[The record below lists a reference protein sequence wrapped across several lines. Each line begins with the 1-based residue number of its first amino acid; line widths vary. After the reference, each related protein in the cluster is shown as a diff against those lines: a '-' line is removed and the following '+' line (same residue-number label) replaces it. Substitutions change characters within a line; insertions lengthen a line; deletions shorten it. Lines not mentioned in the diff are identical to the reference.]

1 MLLVSGR
8 CFKRPQ
14 RWELEVCNRGF
25 NISLE
30 TMFQTM
36 IEHRPTLERRSSRLQ
51 DSSKTSKKSNNTGKA
66 YLNLCIAGQDA
77 RHYEITERITT
88 IGRSKDNVL
97 EIADKNMSRRHT
109 VIERRDDDTYIVTD
123 CNSSNGTLVNEER
136 MISTQLFD
144 NDWIEC
150 GQTRIQFIN
159 QGSPPRS
166 SAKTVDSEVLSSEF
180 NEKTAE
186 LGVLLGQREDL
197 RKLLA
202 INKELNREHELRP
215 LLERIIDTAIE
226 LMAAERGYL
235 ILADHG
241 EMKVEI
247 ARGLSKD
254 ASKREGPAVS
264 KQICNEVMD
273 HGKAI
278 LTTNAVQDETY
289 GRFQSVVGLGIH
301 SVLCVPFK
309 IKETVLGVI
318 YLDNDRVGAF
328 SEMDVE
334 LLEAFSDQAAV
345 AIDNARLIRVM
356 KQKER
361 LEQEMHTAAE
371 IQAKLLPRKLPELT
385 GLQIAGKMEP
395 AKDVGGDYYDFVPLN
410 DGTLLICIGDVSGK
424 GVPAGLIMASARS
437 MIRSLAPRI
446 PSTKDLIGAIN
457 ELLSDDLDMDMFMS
471 LLVLRYDP
479 ERGSFTYT
487 GAGHEH
493 LIIFRHNKNACE
505 YVKAGGVVLGVTNDI
520 DKYLS
525 ENVLQIDKGDM
536 IILYTDG
543 VTEAFNKE
551 REQYQLESL
560 VESSERHAHKSAQEC
575 LNGIFDDV
583 MVFAAK
589 APQSD
594 DITLVT
600 LKRV

>member
-1 MLLVSGR
+1 MA
-8 CFKRPQ
+8 
-14 RWELEVCNRGF
+14 E
-25 NISLE
+25 
-30 TMFQTM
+30 
-36 IEHRPTLERRSSRLQ
+36 SS
-51 DSSKTSKKSNNTGKA
+51 NTNDNAAQQAKA
-66 YLNLCIAGQDA
+66 YLSLCVAGQET
-77 RHYEITERITT
+77 RHYELTERITT

-97 EIADKNMSRRHT
+97 EIPDKNMSRRHT
-109 VIERRDDDTYIVTD
+109 VIERRDDGTYVVTD

-136 MISTQLFD
+136 MISTQLYD
-144 NDWIEC
+144 GDWVEC
-150 GQTRIQFIN
+150 GQTRIQFL
-159 QGSPPRS
+159 SPDSAPRP
-166 SAKTVDSEVLSSEF
+166 ALKNPNDRPITNEF

-186 LGVLLGQREDL
+186 FGVVLGQREDL

-215 LLERIIDTAIE
+215 LLERIIDSAIE

-235 ILADHG
+235 ILYDHG

-254 ASKREGPAVS
+254 ESRRSGPAVS

-273 HGKAI
+273 KGQAI
-278 LTTNAVQDETY
+278 LTTNAVQDSTY

-371 IQAKLLPRKLPELT
+371 IQAKLLPRKLPVVP
-385 GLQIAGKMEP
+385 GLQLAGKMKP
-395 AKDVGGDYYDFVPLN
+395 AKDVGGDYYDFVPLS

-446 PSTKDLIGAIN
+446 ESTRELIGALN

-479 ERGSFTYT
+479 ENGSLKYT

-493 LIIFRHNKNACE
+493 LIIYRAERGDCDA
-505 YVKAGGVVLGVTNDI
+505 VKAGGVVLGVTSDI

-525 ENVLQIDKGDM
+525 EDEIQLSKGDM

-543 VTEAFNKE
+543 ITEAFDKNKD
-551 REQYQLESL
+551 QYQLERL
-560 VESSERHAHKSAQEC
+560 LESSTLHAKSDADQC
-575 LNGIFDDV
+575 LDAIFGEV
-583 MVFAAK
+583 MDYIGR

>member
-1 MLLVSGR
+1 MFFLENK
-8 CFKRPQ
+8 FRPMP
-14 RWELEVCNRGF
+14 LEGKP
-25 NISLE
+25 ILA
-30 TMFQTM
+30 
-36 IEHRPTLERRSSRLQ
+36 
-51 DSSKTSKKSNNTGKA
+51 DSSNASSASQPVTKA
-66 YLNLCIAGQDA
+66 YLNLCIAGEA
-77 RHYEITERITT
+77 PHHYELTERITT

-109 VIERRDDDTYIVTD
+109 VVERRDDGVYIVTD

-136 MISTQLFD
+136 MISTQLYD
-144 NDWIEC
+144 GDWIEC
-150 GQTRIQFIN
+150 GQTRIQFILPN
-159 QGSPPRS
+159 
-166 SAKTVDSEVLSSEF
+166 SAARPTSNLVDSQTSDFS
-180 NEKTAE
+180 EKTAE
-186 LGVLLGQREDL
+186 FGIVLGQREDL

-226 LMAAERGYL
+226 LMAAERGFL
-235 ILADHG
+235 ILVDRG

-247 ARGLSKD
+247 ARGLS
-254 ASKREGPAVS
+254 REGTQKNGPAVS
-264 KQICNEVMD
+264 KQICNEVMEK
-273 HGKAI
+273 GEAI
-278 LTTNAVQDETY
+278 LTTNAVQDENY

-328 SEMDVE
+328 SVMDVE

-371 IQAKLLPRKLPELT
+371 IQAKLLPRNVPI
-385 GLQIAGKMEP
+385 IAGLELAGLMEP
-395 AKDVGGDYYDFVPLN
+395 AKDVGGDYYDFVPLP

-446 PSTKDLIGAIN
+446 ESTRELIGALN

-479 ERGSFTYT
+479 VSGVFSYT

-493 LIIFRHNKNACE
+493 LIVYRKSKDACDAI
-505 YVKAGGVVLGVTNDI
+505 KAGGVVLGVTSDI

-525 ENVLQIDKGDM
+525 EDEIELEKDDM

-543 VTEAFNKE
+543 ITEAFDKD
-551 REQYQLESL
+551 REQYQLERL
-560 VESSERHAHKSAQEC
+560 VESAKLHASKDAEKC
-575 LNGIFDDV
+575 LQGIFDDV
-583 MVFAAK
+583 MAYAGRT
-589 APQSD
+589 PQSD

-600 LKRV
+600 LKRI

>member
-1 MLLVSGR
+1 MV
-8 CFKRPQ
+8 
-14 RWELEVCNRGF
+14 E
-25 NISLE
+25 
-30 TMFQTM
+30 
-36 IEHRPTLERRSSRLQ
+36 
-51 DSSKTSKKSNNTGKA
+51 SSKTKDKAIQEPKA
-66 YLNLCIAGQDA
+66 YLSLCVAGQET
-77 RHYEITERITT
+77 RHYELTERITT

-109 VIERRDDDTYIVTD
+109 VIERRDDGTYVVTD

-136 MISTQLFD
+136 MISTQLYD
-144 NDWIEC
+144 GDWVEC
-150 GQTRIQFIN
+150 GQTRIQFVCPD
-159 QGSPPRS
+159 GSPRPASRNPNDRPI
-166 SAKTVDSEVLSSEF
+166 TNEF

-186 LGVLLGQREDL
+186 FGVVLGQREDL

-215 LLERIIDTAIE
+215 LLERIIDSAIE

-235 ILADHG
+235 ILSDHG

-247 ARGLSKD
+247 QRGLSKD
-254 ASKREGPAVS
+254 ESRLSGPAVS

-273 HGKAI
+273 KGQAI
-278 LTTNAVQDETY
+278 LTTNAVQDSTY

-371 IQAKLLPRKLPELT
+371 IQAKLLPRKLPVVP
-385 GLQIAGKMEP
+385 GLQLAGKMKP
-395 AKDVGGDYYDFVPLN
+395 AKDVGGDYYDFVPLS

-446 PSTKDLIGAIN
+446 ESTRELICALN

-479 ERGSFTYT
+479 ENGSLKYT

-493 LIIFRHNKNACE
+493 LIIYRAERGDCDA
-505 YVKAGGVVLGVTNDI
+505 VKAGGVVLGVTSDI
-520 DKYLS
+520 NKYLS
-525 ENVLQIDKGDM
+525 EDEIQLGKGDM
-536 IILYTDG
+536 VILYTDG
-543 VTEAFNKE
+543 ITEAFDKNKD
-551 REQYQLESL
+551 QYQLERL
-560 VESSERHAHKSAQEC
+560 LESSTLHAKSDADQC
-575 LNGIFDDV
+575 LEAIFGEV
-583 MVFAAK
+583 MEYIGR

>member
-1 MLLVSGR
+1 MV
-8 CFKRPQ
+8 
-14 RWELEVCNRGF
+14 E
-25 NISLE
+25 
-30 TMFQTM
+30 
-36 IEHRPTLERRSSRLQ
+36 SSNTH
-51 DSSKTSKKSNNTGKA
+51 DSADQHPKA
-66 YLNLCIAGQDA
+66 YLSLCVAGQET
-77 RHYEITERITT
+77 RHYELTERITT

-109 VIERRDDDTYIVTD
+109 VIERRDDGTYVVTD

-136 MISTQLFD
+136 MISTQLYD
-144 NDWIEC
+144 GDWVEC
-150 GQTRIQFIN
+150 GQTRIQFV
-159 QGSPPRS
+159 SPESAPRPS
-166 SAKTVDSEVLSSEF
+166 YRNPNDRPITNEF

-186 LGVLLGQREDL
+186 FGVVLGQREDL

-215 LLERIIDTAIE
+215 LLERIIDSAIE

-235 ILADHG
+235 ILSDHG

-254 ASKREGPAVS
+254 ESRRSGPAVS

-273 HGKAI
+273 KGQAI
-278 LTTNAVQDETY
+278 LTTNAVQDSTY

-371 IQAKLLPRKLPELT
+371 IQAKLLPRKLPVVP
-385 GLQIAGKMEP
+385 GLQLAGKMKP
-395 AKDVGGDYYDFVPLN
+395 AKDVGGDYYDFVPLS

-446 PSTKDLIGAIN
+446 ESTRELIGALN

-479 ERGSFTYT
+479 ENGSLKYT

-493 LIIFRHNKNACE
+493 LIIYRAERDECDA
-505 YVKAGGVVLGVTNDI
+505 VKAGGVVLGVTSDI
-520 DKYLS
+520 DRYLS
-525 ENVLQIDKGDM
+525 EDEIQLNKGDM

-543 VTEAFNKE
+543 ITEAFDKNKD
-551 REQYQLESL
+551 QYQLERL
-560 VESSERHAHKSAQEC
+560 LESSTLHAKSDADQC
-575 LNGIFDDV
+575 LEAIFDEV
-583 MVFAAK
+583 MEYIGR

>member
-1 MLLVSGR
+1 MSVAGSADKQNDL
-8 CFKRPQ
+8 
-14 RWELEVCNRGF
+14 
-25 NISLE
+25 
-30 TMFQTM
+30 
-36 IEHRPTLERRSSRLQ
+36 
-51 DSSKTSKKSNNTGKA
+51 NTFPKA
-66 YLNLCIAGQDA
+66 YLSLCIAGQDA
-77 RHYEITERITT
+77 RHYELTERITT

-109 VIERRDDDTYIVTD
+109 VIERRDDGTYVVTD

-144 NDWIEC
+144 GDWVEC
-150 GQTRIQFIN
+150 GQTRIQFICPD
-159 QGSPPRS
+159 SAPRPKS
-166 SAKTVDSEVLSSEF
+166 RNPADRPITNDF

-186 LGVLLGQREDL
+186 FGVVLGQREDL

-215 LLERIIDTAIE
+215 LLERIIDSAIE

-235 ILADHG
+235 ILSDHG

-254 ASKREGPAVS
+254 ETRRSGPAVS
-264 KQICNEVMD
+264 KQICNEVIEK
-273 HGKAI
+273 GEAI
-278 LTTNAVQDETY
+278 LTTNAVQDSTY

-318 YLDNDRVGAF
+318 YLDNDRVAAF

-345 AIDNARLIRVM
+345 AIDNARLIRAM

-371 IQAKLLPRKLPELT
+371 IQAKLLPRKLPVIE
-385 GLQIAGKMEP
+385 GLQLSGKMKP

-446 PSTKDLIGAIN
+446 ESTRELIGALN

-479 ERGSFTYT
+479 ETGKLRYT

-493 LIIFRHNKNACE
+493 LIIYRAQEHSVDAI
-505 YVKAGGVVLGVTNDI
+505 KAGGVVLGVTSDI

-525 ENVLQIDKGDM
+525 QDEIQLEKGDM
-536 IILYTDG
+536 VILYTDG
-543 VTEAFNKE
+543 ITEAFDKNKD
-551 REQYQLESL
+551 QFQLERL
-560 VESSERHAHKSAQEC
+560 LESAKKYGKRNAKLC
-575 LNGIFDDV
+575 LDEIFGEV
-583 MVFAAK
+583 MEFSGR